1 MIKNKMCETPN
12 NEEENSLW
20 DTIVDS
26 IEELT
31 NKIAS
36 IIGSSQDDLHDRSNW
51 F

>member
-1 MIKNKMCETPN
+1 MCNPETPN
-12 NEEENSLW
+12 TNEGNWQSFFDGIME
-20 DTIVDS
+20 S

-36 IIGSSQDDLHDRSNW
+36 VFGSTQDDLHDRDNW